1 MYQSL
6 KKKRLMKKLLPLC
19 ALLTGMCCTLASCSN
34 DTPNDNPPGSGEVP
48 EAIIEEFNSQFP
60 DATDVTWSN
69 AGDGYYTASFTTH
82 DNPQGNNTAWFSG
95 HGHWD
100 MSSYEISFQ
109 ALPQTVREA
118 FNASDYGQEGSGWR
132 VDDEVD
138 VLERNGN
145 ETLYIIEVKKQDNGK
160 ETEIDLYFT
169 AGGILVKELSDG
181 DNRIPYEDYLPQQPT
196 GSIQTWLAESPYKD
210 AGIVDIEREDGG
222 TEIELIYNG
231 LKVEILFDR
240 NQQWVYTKTEYKRR
254 DQERVPE
261 AIRNAIQASA
271 AWQDGYNRMEDIE
284 LYETAQAGTFYCIEL
299 ENRRDEEV
307 KIYMDENG
315 KLLEQ
320 RPDMGN
326 GSENPGGIPVESDIK
341 TFIETNYP
349 GAVILEKDY
358 DHGLLEVEIRH
369 EGKEKE
375 IRFNGKNE
383 WVNSE
388 WEVRT
393 GELPEAVRQALS
405 DNGYRPDDDEATYM
419 ETPDGQWYEID
430 AYKNHQ
436 EWEVR
441 ISADGTLISERLDD

>member
-1 MYQSL
+1 ML
-6 KKKRLMKKLLPLC
+6 
-19 ALLTGMCCTLASCSN
+19 CTLSSCNN
-34 DTPNDNPPGSGEVP
+34 DDQPGILPGNGNVP
-48 EAIIEEFNSQFP
+48 EAILEQFKKQFP
-60 DATDVTWSN
+60 DAKNVTWEN
-69 AGDGYYTASFTTH
+69 QADGYYTASFTTD
-82 DNPQGNNTAWFSG
+82 DNPQSHNTAWFNG

-100 MSSYEISFQ
+100 MTNYEIPFTAVPQ
-109 ALPQTVREA
+109 AVKEA
-118 FNASDYGQEGSGWR
+118 FEASDYGQSGSGWR

-138 VLERNGN
+138 VLERNSN
-145 ETLYIIEVKKQDNGK
+145 ETLYVIEVQKRENGK

-169 AGGILVKELSDG
+169 ASGILVKELADG
-181 DNRIPYEDYLPQQPT
+181 DNYNRYEDYLPQQPA
-196 GSIQTWLAESPYKD
+196 GDIQTWLENSPYKD
-210 AGIVDIEREDGG
+210 AGIIDIEREDEG
-222 TEIELIYNG
+222 TEVELIYNG
-231 LKVEILFDR
+231 LKVEILFNH

-254 DQERVPE
+254 NQSQVPE
-261 AIRNAIQASA
+261 TILNAIQASQ
-271 AWQDGYNRMEDIE
+271 AWQNGYTRLEDIDF
-284 LYETAQAGTFYCIEL
+284 YETSLSENFYCIEL
-299 ENRRDEEV
+299 ENRFDDDV
-307 KIYMDENG
+307 KIYIDENG
-315 KLLEQ
+315 NLLDQ
-320 RPDMGN
+320 RPDIGN
-326 GSENPGGIPVESDIK
+326 GNEGQGGIPVENDIK

-349 GAVILEKDY
+349 GAIILEKDY

-383 WVNSE
+383 WVKSE
-388 WEVRT
+388 WEVRA